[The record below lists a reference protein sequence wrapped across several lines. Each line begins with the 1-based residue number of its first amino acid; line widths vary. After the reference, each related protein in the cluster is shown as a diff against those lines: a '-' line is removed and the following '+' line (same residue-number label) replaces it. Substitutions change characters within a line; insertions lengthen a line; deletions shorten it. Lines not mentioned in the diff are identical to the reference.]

1 MSPFGGRK
9 KGKEGK
15 GGIFD
20 HAALKLL
27 ALIFA
32 VALWYLVVGEKS
44 SEVGLMAQLALKGI
58 PKEMIVTRTPR
69 LDVEVRVAGPGGFL
83 DNLSPSDVEVALDLG
98 GAKPGVNTY
107 RLEAAN
113 VKAPRGIKVLTI
125 RPSSVDIT
133 LERLAKKV
141 LKVKVKTRGAPAK
154 GYMVKEITAEPASV
168 EVFGKKRVMGRS
180 RSVSTE
186 TLNISGAQ
194 DDIVEKIHLDLSK
207 KGLAGAEPDSVTV
220 RVDIEKKVPKG
231 ILKKGRG
238 RKTTNKGRTR

>member
-9 KGKEGK
+9 KDKEGR

-44 SEVGLMAQLALKGI
+44 SEVGLMAQLALKGM
-58 PKEMIVTRTPR
+58 PKEMIVTKTPR

-83 DNLSPSDVEVALDLG
+83 DSLSPSDVEVALDLG

-107 RLEAAN
+107 RLEASN
-113 VKAPRGIKVLTI
+113 VNAPKGIRVLTI

-141 LKVKVKTRGAPAK
+141 LAVKVKTRGVPAK
-154 GYMVKEITAEPASV
+154 GYKVKGVSVEPASV
-168 EVFGKKRVMGRS
+168 EVFGKKRVMGRFKV
-180 RSVSTE
+180 VSTE
-186 TLNISGAQ
+186 TLDISGAKA
-194 DDIVEKIHLDLSK
+194 DIVESIHLDLSK

-220 RVDIEKKVPKG
+220 RVDIEKKAP
-231 ILKKGRG
+231 
-238 RKTTNKGRTR
+238 